1 MKAEIVSVG
10 TEILLGE
17 ILDTNSQYL
26 AVRLPPMG
34 IDVYYVS
41 TAGDN
46 LQRLAETIGRAH
58 KRSDLVLITGGL
70 GPTED
75 DVTREAIAL
84 SLDEEMY
91 VDKEMEGRLRSFFA
105 ARGFTFPERNVKQ
118 AMLIPSAQAI
128 ANPRGTAPGWW
139 VEKDGR
145 IIVAMPGP
153 PPELERMWEV
163 EVAPRLA
170 QLATGG
176 GVIVSRTLK
185 TIGIGEGHLDETLG
199 ELLQSQNPTV
209 GVYAKPD
216 GVHVRLTAKASTGE
230 AARALIQPLE
240 EQVRSRLEAAVWGA
254 DDDTLEAVIGALLN
268 ERGLTLATMESCT
281 GGLLA
286 STITDVPGSSAYFKG
301 GYVAYTAHMKMGLG
315 VSADVIEQHGTVSEE
330 CAEAMA
336 RTARADANADIG
348 VSVTGAAGP
357 GELEGKPPG
366 TMHIAVDD
374 GGPVQSVAYTYY
386 QGRAAT
392 KRRAVT
398 TALALLR
405 RVILAR
411 GR

>member
-1 MKAEIVSVG
+1 MKAEIISVG

-26 AVRLPPMG
+26 AVRLPPLG
-34 IDVYYVS
+34 IGVYYVS

-75 DVTREAIAL
+75 DLTREAIAL
-84 SLDEEMY
+84 SLGEEMY
-91 VDKEMEGRLRSFFA
+91 VDKAMEERLRSFFA

-118 AMLIPSAQAI
+118 AMLIPSALAI
-128 ANPRGTAPGWW
+128 PNPRGTAPGWW

-145 IIVAMPGP
+145 ILVAMPGP
-153 PPELERMWEV
+153 PPELERMWEA

-170 QLATGG
+170 KLGTGE
-176 GVIVSRTLK
+176 VIVSRTLK

-216 GVHVRLTAKASTGE
+216 GVHVRLTARAATE
-230 AARALIQPLE
+230 RAARTLIQPLE
-240 EQVRSRLEAAVWGA
+240 AQVRSQLDAAVWGA
-254 DDDTLEAVIGALLN
+254 DSDTLEAMIGTLLN

-301 GYVAYTAHMKMGLG
+301 GYVAYTAGMKMGLG
-315 VSADVIEQHGTVSEE
+315 VSADVIDQHGTVSEQ

-348 VSVTGAAGP
+348 VSVTGVAGP
-357 GELEGKPPG
+357 DELEGKPPG

-374 GGPVQSVAYTYY
+374 GGPVQSITYTYY

-411 GR
+411 R

>member
-17 ILDTNSQYL
+17 ILDTNSHYL

-34 IDVYYVS
+34 IDLYYVS
-41 TAGDN
+41 TVGDN
-46 LQRLAETIGRAH
+46 LQRLADTIGRAQ

-84 SLDEEMY
+84 GLAEEMY
-91 VDKEMEGRLRSFFA
+91 ADKGMEERLRSFFA

-153 PPELERMWEV
+153 PPELEWMWEV

-170 QLATGG
+170 QLATGE
-176 GVIVSRTLK
+176 VIVSRTLK
-185 TIGIGEGHLDETLG
+185 TIGIGEGHLDEMLG
-199 ELLQSQNPTV
+199 ELLKSQNPTI

-216 GVHVRLTAKASTGE
+216 GVHVRLTAKAPTPE
-230 AARALIQPLE
+230 AARRLIQPLE
-240 EQVRSRLEAAVWGA
+240 EQARSRLDAAVWGA

-268 ERGLTLATMESCT
+268 ERGLTMATMESCT

-336 RTARADANADIG
+336 RTARADANASIG
-348 VSVTGAAGP
+348 VSVTGVAGP
-357 GELEGKPPG
+357 DHLEGKPPG
-366 TMHIAVDD
+366 TMHVAVDD

-411 GR
+411 G